1 MMGADLFMRHRRISA
16 RQVRQR
22 LKAMA
27 RADAPAFLPTE
38 EERAAYQITAV
49 QPAENRKRR
58 PRRIAA
64 IAAACALLLTGTAL
78 LPLLLHRLP
87 VPADSSADS
96 GSSAVSSYAPPVF
109 KGEPLQTTTVQ
120 QARADGAYPA
130 ENSAIQI
137 KRIRSLEEFQ
147 THLERYTADLGDEI
161 SDPAIPDGLQR
172 LNGILS
178 WQLQHSYL
186 TEDLIWIRA
195 EVEGGRCLYETAN
208 VARTQDGLTITLR
221 KMAPPEETSR
231 ETAAWEFFL
240 MIPRTELQAEEDIRV
255 EFVEDVPRPQIP
267 LTAEK
272 KRELEKSQ
280 NRFSSGVYDGI
291 ASYYGTYGGSVAVMF
306 GGWADTAIATQTV
319 AGQYF
324 WYPTLTTISVYHEGA
339 WADLPEAYEKGWLTA
354 EDVRDINVY
363 YKTDWL
369 ELPREKIAII
379 DYTGGPDP
387 QSGSCFPEHVNSARF
402 LSAEEFQ
409 RFWQYSAPDMDDW
422 AARCGVDLAEYE
434 NDALY
439 EDRVLVWAAVR
450 NVTAG
455 QAFRPIEAALIGGT
469 LEITVESPEVPQTE
483 GNNCWQLFLWLPRD
497 KLSAAEP
504 AIKIRTA
511 S

>member
-1 MMGADLFMRHRRISA
+1 MRHRRISA

-483 GNNCWQLFLWLPRD
+483 GSNCWQLFLWLPRD